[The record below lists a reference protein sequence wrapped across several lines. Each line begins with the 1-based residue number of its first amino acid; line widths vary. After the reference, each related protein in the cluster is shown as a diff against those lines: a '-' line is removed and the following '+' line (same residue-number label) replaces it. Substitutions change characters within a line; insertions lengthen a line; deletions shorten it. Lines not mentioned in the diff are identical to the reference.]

1 MSSIVIAGAS
11 SGSATLVPTD
21 ATTTTITLPNTT
33 GTLLTN
39 TTLKGLGFGG
49 ETWHDVTASRAASTT
64 YTNSNAYPIMVNIWG
79 INSGVVTLTIG
90 GVAANK
96 SGINSSVPSVNLTGI
111 VPPGLTYSI
120 SACSTLYLWS
130 ELY

>member
-1 MSSIVIAGAS
+1 MSTVINGSSPSITFS
-11 SGSATLVPTD
+11 DS
-21 ATTTTITLPNTT
+21 TTQSTAA
-33 GTLLTN
+33 
-39 TTLKGLGFGG
+39 KGLGLSG

-96 SGINSSVPSVNLTGI
+96 SGINGSVPPVNLTGI
-111 VPPGLTYSI
+111 VPTGLTYSI
-120 SACSTLYLWS
+120 SACSTIVLWS